1 MIARSLLF
9 VPGDS
14 EKKLVK
20 GEGVGADILIL
31 DLEDAVAPERKSTA
45 RGLVRE
51 YLAARTNRSG
61 PKLWVRVNPI
71 GSEECQLDLAALVAA
86 RLDGIIQP
94 KARSVDDVIRLGQH
108 LDRLEASNGMPA
120 GEIRIMPVA
129 TETPEAIFGLG
140 SYARSVPRLYGL
152 TWGAEDLSAAVGALA
167 NKDAAGA
174 WTFPYQVARAL
185 CLFAASAAGV
195 AAIDTIFADFRDP
208 VGLRDA
214 CAEALRD
221 GFAGKLAIHPDQVA
235 VINECFVASAQEI
248 ARAQRIVKLF
258 ADNPGVVA
266 LQLDGKMLD
275 IPHLLQAQKTLAR
288 ASGR

>member
-14 EKKLVK
+14 EKKLAR

-31 DLEDAVAPERKSTA
+31 DLEDAVAPARKSTA
-45 RGLVRE
+45 RGMVRE
-51 YLAARTNRSG
+51 YLAARTNRGG
-61 PKLWVRVNPI
+61 PKLWVRVNPL
-71 GSEECQLDLAALVAA
+71 GSDECQLDLAALVSAKP
-86 RLDGIIQP
+86 DGIIQP
-94 KARSVDDVIRLGQH
+94 KTRSVDDVIRLGQH
-108 LDRLEASNGMPA
+108 LDRLEEAYGMPA
-120 GEIRIMPVA
+120 GQIRIMPVA

-140 SYARSVPRLYGL
+140 SYARSAPRLFGM

-167 NKDAAGA
+167 NKDTAGA

-195 AAIDTIFADFRDP
+195 AAIDTIFTDFRDP

-214 CAEALRD
+214 CTEARRD

-235 VINECFVASAQEI
+235 VINECFVPSAQEI
-248 ARAQRIVKLF
+248 AHAERIVKLF

-266 LQLDGKMLD
+266 LQLDGNMLD

>member
-1 MIARSLLF
+1 
-9 VPGDS
+9 
-14 EKKLVK
+14 
-20 GEGVGADILIL
+20 
-31 DLEDAVAPERKSTA
+31 
-45 RGLVRE
+45 
-51 YLAARTNRSG
+51 
-61 PKLWVRVNPI
+61 VRVNPL
-71 GSEECQLDLAALVAA
+71 GSEQCQLDLAALVAV
-86 RLDGIIQP
+86 RPDGIIQP
-94 KARSVDDVIRLGQH
+94 KTRSVDDVIRLGQH

-120 GEIRIMPVA
+120 GEIQIMPVA

-140 SYARSVPRLYGL
+140 SYAMSAPRLYGL

-235 VINECFVASAQEI
+235 VINECFVPSAQEI
-248 ARAQRIVKLF
+248 AHAQRIVKLF